1 MGYTFCILSRVLLS
15 FFIISHLSI
24 ILQLFIVLFYI
35 LFEGQNSCG
44 QEVISLDTILRLREL
59 MNSRGWSEY
68 RLAKESK
75 LSMSTISNIF
85 HRGSI
90 PSIPTLETLCNTF
103 GISLG
108 QFFSKGVSF
117 KWSKQNFV
125 CGKIMVKRK
134 ITAKLAVIFLKNGGP
149 NRDRTDDLTDANRTL
164 SQLSYGP
171 ILAIFHRKKLWKTD
185 FQDIRFWGKI
195 MENQTSE
202 WEENQRCGM

>member
-117 KWSKQNFV
+117 KWSKQKFV

-164 SQLSYGP
+164 SQLSYRP
-171 ILAIFHRKKLWKTD
+171 ILPLFAGFLQQKAD
-185 FQDIRFWGKI
+185 FQVFRF
-195 MENQTSE
+195 
-202 WEENQRCGM
+202 

>member
-1 MGYTFCILSRVLLS
+1 M
-15 FFIISHLSI
+15 
-24 ILQLFIVLFYI
+24 
-35 LFEGQNSCG
+35 
-44 QEVISLDTILRLREL
+44 DTILRLREL

-117 KWSKQNFV
+117 KWSKQKSV
-125 CGKIMVKRK
+125 CGISVVKRENAAVF
-134 ITAKLAVIFLKNGGP
+134 TAAFSMNGGP

-164 SQLSYGP
+164 SQLSYRP
-171 ILAIFHRKKLWKTD
+171 IQSALSKMKDSCRGHS
-185 FQDIRFWGKI
+185 DII
-195 MENQTSE
+195 A
-202 WEENQRCGM
+202 